1 MCFEITETAAVQNLQ
16 NAVEFIKQGQEMG
29 CPFSLDD
36 FGSGLS
42 SFAYLKYFPVNYLK
56 IDGGFV
62 RDMAT
67 DNNDR
72 VLVAA
77 INEIGHIMGMRTIA
91 EWVETDEVLDSLRA
105 LQVDYVQGSAIGKP
119 IPLDRSLVVG
129 L

>member
-1 MCFEITETAAVQNLQ
+1 
-16 NAVEFIKQGQEMG
+16 
-29 CPFSLDD
+29 
-36 FGSGLS
+36 
-42 SFAYLKYFPVNYLK
+42 
-56 IDGGFV
+56 
-62 RDMAT
+62 MAT

-119 IPLDRSLVVG
+119 IPLDRSSVVG